1 MTHNELKYYS
11 SLLRKKYRNS
21 EKKFLVEGK
30 KSVEEGL
37 ESNFHC
43 EKIFVSH
50 KFFENTRSRKLFK
63 KADVEVLKRSELVR
77 LTDTMTPQGIMAAF
91 KIPEDKKLEEL
102 ESETIVYAEN
112 IADPGNL
119 GTIIRICD
127 WFGIDTLLVSDNTVD
142 VYNPKVIRSTMGSIF
157 HINIIEEIENE
168 SLDILKK
175 KGYKL
180 ICADLQ
186 GENLYEFNTPS
197 KKIIAFGNEAAGPSK
212 ELLEKSDY
220 KITIPK
226 FGKAESLNVA
236 VASAII
242 LSEMVKKS
250 YPPNLQV

>member
-11 SLLRKKYRNS
+11 SLLRKKYRKA

-37 ESNFHC
+37 ESNFFC

-50 KFFENTRSRKLFK
+50 KFFENTRSRRLFK
-63 KADVEVLKRSELVR
+63 KADVEVLKKPELLR

-102 ESETIVYAEN
+102 NSGTIVYAEN

-127 WFGIDTLLVSDNTVD
+127 WFGIETLLVSDKTVD
-142 VYNPKVIRSTMGSIF
+142 VYNPKVIRASMGSIF
-157 HINIIEEIENE
+157 HINIIEEIENK
-168 SLDILKK
+168 SLDILKE

-186 GENLYEFNTPS
+186 GENLYEFNEPS
-197 KKIIAFGNEAAGPSK
+197 KKIIALSNEATGPSVD
-212 ELLEKSDY
+212 LLEKSDH
-220 KITIPK
+220 KITVPK

-236 VASAII
+236 AASAII
-242 LSEMVKKS
+242 LSETVKKNFS
-250 YPPNLQV
+250 PNIQI